1 MLTIYNGHYRTPEA
15 SGVRHYIQLELE
27 LLQHLKEFTPSEL
40 MVMVALG
47 LHIDQRGYCFPS
59 VSRLHECTG
68 LTAPTIR
75 SAIKG
80 LTEKQINM
88 RPVLLMRERKASTGR
103 QTSNEYIVFP
113 QDANAFNAIDEGV
126 NNLPVTSKFLV
137 PLEQETNK
145 PIKRKRSHA
154 LPSEDDPAYLLWLS
168 FVETVNPFGEHNLLT
183 GEWNSVKFILYQMH
197 KQGVTPTKIAEST
210 QNLLSQWGAE
220 YVTIHS
226 LWKHWAKAQAPA
238 TKPKA
243 KARTTVEQADTA
255 MSIMARVNQIMGV
268 SDD

>member
-1 MLTIYNGHYRTPEA
+1 MLTIFNGHYRTPET

-80 LTEKQINM
+80 LTEKQISM

-113 QDANAFNAIDEGV
+113 QDANAFASIDEGV
-126 NNLPVTSKFLV
+126 NNLPVTSKNLV
-137 PLEQETNK
+137 PLEQ
-145 PIKRKRSHA
+145 
-154 LPSEDDPAYLLWLS
+154 LS
-168 FVETVNPFGEHNLLT
+168 FVDTVNPFGDHNLLS

-197 KQGVTPTKIAEST
+197 QQGVTPAKIAEST

-238 TKPKA
+238 TKPTAKA
-243 KARTTVEQADTA
+243 KAKTTVEQADTA
-255 MSIMARVNQIMGV
+255 MSIMARVNQIMGA